1 MIISANSE
9 PHRKEFDSLLSSTI
23 TELNSHAK
31 KSSKTVSKLLGRD
44 LEPYVRDVMTD
55 LAIGSPF
62 ENTIELIGGQ
72 KFPDIVAKKFYGI
85 EVKTTTQNH
94 WKTTGN
100 SVLESTRVE
109 DVERIFMLFAKLAAP
124 IEFRCRPYEECLS
137 EVVVTHSPRYLIDMN
152 LEKGKTIFD
161 KIKTPYDT
169 LRKKDNPIKPIVDYY
184 KSKLKPGED
193 LWWIDQENSQASNI
207 VIKIWNNLTLF
218 EKQVVRHK
226 AMVYFPEL
234 FSNRSDKFARL
245 AIWLV
250 TREAVVCPNIRDMF
264 TAGGKG
270 VMVIGSKSY
279 VNIPRIFMNLFN
291 DLYFIIEIIGQTSA
305 IELSEYWGIKT
316 TEKNKISDWIDL
328 VSYSSTRIPDSKHLN
343 IKQMITD
350 LISARYLINT
360 TEPK

>member
-9 PHRKEFDSLLSSTI
+9 PHRNEFNSLISSTV
-23 TELNSHAK
+23 TELNLHAQ

-44 LEPYVRDVMTD
+44 LEPYVRDVMTE
-55 LAIGSPF
+55 LAVGSPF

-72 KFPDIVAKKFYGI
+72 KFPDIIAKKFYGI

-100 SVLESTRVE
+100 SVLETTRV
-109 DVERIFMLFAKLAAP
+109 DSVERIFMLFAKLAAP

-169 LRKKDNPIKPIVDYY
+169 LRRKDNPIKPIVDYY

-193 LWWIDQENSQASNI
+193 LWWIDQENMSNSF
-207 VIKIWNNLTLF
+207 VVKVWNNLSTQEQQNISSLAMLF
-218 EKQVVRHK
+218 
-226 AMVYFPEL
+226 FPEV
-234 FSNRSDKFARL
+234 FGNSRTKYQN
-245 AIWLV
+245 IPVWLV
-250 TREAVVCPNIRDMF
+250 TNFSVVCPNIRDLF

-270 VMVIGSKSY
+270 SITIGTKIYSS
-279 VNIPRIFMNLFN
+279 IPRIFLNLFAN
-291 DLYFIIEIIGQTSA
+291 LDFVIETIGQTSA
-305 IELSEYWGIKT
+305 IELSGYWGINT
-316 TEKNKISDWIDL
+316 TEKSKKSDWIDL
-328 VSYSSTRIPDSKHLN
+328 VSEYSKRISDTKHLN
-343 IKQMITD
+343 IKQIITE
-350 LISARYLINT
+350 LIS
-360 TEPK
+360 E